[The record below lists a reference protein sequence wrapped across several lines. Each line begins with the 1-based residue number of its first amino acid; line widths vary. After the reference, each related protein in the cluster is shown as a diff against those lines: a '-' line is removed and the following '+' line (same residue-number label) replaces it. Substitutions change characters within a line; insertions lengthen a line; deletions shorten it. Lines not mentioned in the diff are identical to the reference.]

1 MTTAAELLAPL
12 RPGLVPVP
20 ALQPGVCPVCRTGTK
35 DGFDDCYRCSG
46 SPHRVLPISMS
57 VHGELLH
64 HHLRNYKDGPN
75 EAIRSKF
82 TIRLAALVET
92 FLSNHLDRCLG
103 GGVDLVATVP
113 SPRRDAPWAIVSRLQ
128 RFNGFSNV
136 LACDPSGAL
145 SVDPAVAGRRVLLLD
160 DTFTTG
166 SSILSAAALLVRNGA
181 TIVGPVVVGRH
192 FRPAYEASQAL
203 AKCLEARPWLPDR
216 CGICGGEVC
225 NPPLRS
231 STLF

>member
-20 ALQPGVCPVCRTGTK
+20 AHQPGLCPVCRTGTK
-35 DGFDDCYRCSG
+35 DGFDDCYRCAG

-75 EAIRSKF
+75 EAIRAKF
-82 TIRLAALVET
+82 TLRLAALVET

-103 GGVDLVATVP
+103 GNVDLVATVP
-113 SPRRDAPWAIVSRLQ
+113 SARRDAPWAIVSRLQ
-128 RFNGFSNV
+128 RFDGFTNV
-136 LACDPSGAL
+136 LTCDPSGTL
-145 SVDPAVAGRRVLLLD
+145 SADPAVAGERVLLLD

-166 SSILSAAALLVRNGA
+166 SSIRPAADLLVRCGA
-181 TIVGPVVVGRH
+181 TVVGPVVIGRH
-192 FRPAYEASQAL
+192 FRPAYQASQAL
-203 AKCLEARPWLPDR
+203 AKCLENRQWLPDR
-216 CGICGGEVC
+216 CGICAGEIC

>member
-35 DGFDDCYRCSG
+35 DGFEDCYGCSG
-46 SPHRVLPISMS
+46 SSHRVLPISMS

-75 EAIRSKF
+75 EDIRNKF
-82 TIRLAALVET
+82 TLRLAALLET
-92 FLSNHLDRCLG
+92 FLSNHLHPCLG
-103 GGVDLVATVP
+103 GDVDLVATVP
-113 SPRRDAPWAIVSRLQ
+113 SSRRDAPWAIVSRLR
-128 RFNGFSNV
+128 RFNGLTNV
-136 LACDPSGAL
+136 LTCDSSGTL
-145 SVDPAVAGRRVLLLD
+145 SLTSAIAGRRVLLLD

-166 SSILSAAALLVRNGA
+166 GSILPAASLLVANGA
-181 TIVGPVVVGRH
+181 NVVGPIVLGRH
-192 FRPAYEASQAL
+192 FRPTYSASQAL
-203 AKCLEARPWLPDR
+203 ARCLDGRPWRQDR
-216 CGICGGEVC
+216 CGICAGEVC
-225 NPPLRS
+225 SPPLHS